1 MYTEEWK
8 QAYGFEKYEVS
19 TSGRVRNKKT
29 KRVLRESYSSSGRPR
44 LKLRKGTQYV
54 NKGVATL
61 VAETFIEEPRRGRVV
76 VHKDKNI
83 NNNYLSNL
91 TYKTDD

>member
-29 KRVLRESYSSSGRPR
+29 KRVLRETYSNSGRAR
-44 LKLRKGTQYV
+44 LKLRKGDGYV
-54 NKGVATL
+54 NKGVAIL
-61 VAETFIEEPRRGRVV
+61 VAETFIDEPRRGRRVR
-76 VHKDKNI
+76 HIDKNKT
-83 NNNYLSNL
+83 NNYLRNL
-91 TYKTDD
+91 TYNDKQ